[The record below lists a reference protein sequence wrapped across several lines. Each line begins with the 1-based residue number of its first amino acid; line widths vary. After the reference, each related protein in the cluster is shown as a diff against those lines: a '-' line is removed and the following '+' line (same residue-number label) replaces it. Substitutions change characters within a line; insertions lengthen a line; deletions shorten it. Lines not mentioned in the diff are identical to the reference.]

1 VNGCVQ
7 GGTEIFKESSMK
19 TAVFT
24 IGQIADEL
32 GQSPSRV
39 NYLLSKYRIKPVAR
53 VANIRLFD
61 RTTVEKIRWA
71 LRGQR

>member
-1 VNGCVQ
+1 
-7 GGTEIFKESSMK
+7 MK

-32 GQSPSRV
+32 RQPPSRV
-39 NYLLSKYRIKPVAR
+39 SYLISKHRIKPVAR

-61 RTTVEKIRWA
+61 RTTVENIRLA
-71 LRGQR
+71 LQGLRNDRQSNDR

>member
-1 VNGCVQ
+1 
-7 GGTEIFKESSMK
+7 MR

-32 GQSPSRV
+32 RQSPSRV
-39 NYLLSKYRIKPVAR
+39 NYLISKHRIKPVAR

-61 RTTVEKIRWA
+61 RTTVEKIRSA
-71 LRGQR
+71 LQGFGNDDQTDDR

>member
-1 VNGCVQ
+1 
-7 GGTEIFKESSMK
+7 MK

-32 GQSPSRV
+32 KQPPSRLQ
-39 NYLLSKYRIKPVAR
+39 YLIYKNRIKPVAR

-61 RTTVEKIRWA
+61 QVTLETLQSITKEKN
-71 LRGQR
+71 Q

>member
-1 VNGCVQ
+1 
-7 GGTEIFKESSMK
+7 MK

-32 GQSPSRV
+32 RQPPSRV
-39 NYLLSKYRIKPVAR
+39 NYLISKHRIKPVAR

-61 RTTVEKIRWA
+61 QTVIEKIVLA
-71 LRGQR
+71 LQSLRNDGQADGR

>member
-1 VNGCVQ
+1 
-7 GGTEIFKESSMK
+7 MK

-32 GQSPSRV
+32 KQPPSRLQ
-39 NYLLSKYRIKPVAR
+39 YLISKYRIKPVAW

-61 RTTVEKIRWA
+61 RTTLETLRFSLQSITREKK
-71 LRGQR
+71 

>member
-1 VNGCVQ
+1 
-7 GGTEIFKESSMK
+7 MK

-32 GQSPSRV
+32 GRPPSCV
-39 NYLLSKYRIKPVAR
+39 NYLISKHRIKPVAR

-61 RTTVEKIRWA
+61 QTTVEK
-71 LRGQR
+71 LRLVLRPFRNDGQANGC

>member
-1 VNGCVQ
+1 
-7 GGTEIFKESSMK
+7 MK

-32 GQSPSRV
+32 RQPPSRV
-39 NYLLSKYRIKPVAR
+39 NYLISKHRIKPVAR

-61 RTTVEKIRWA
+61 QTTIEKIGLA
-71 LRGQR
+71 LQPLRNDGQANGR